1 MVKGTDP
8 TLSENTEVSS
18 GLRQFR
24 NIAQGRP
31 EFDSPFGTP
40 PKPIQ
45 KPTQV
50 AQATPP
56 VELAPAPEPVV
67 ELPKREAPRPE
78 RTTPKVSRER
88 VRPKAEE
95 TQVGEASEDAFP
107 EKVTVPL
114 TLEMRLKAEE
124 LARLISRRRSV
135 KDHHITRNSLIRV
148 ALQCF
153 LDEFELPNGKPI
165 NSEAE
170 LLEAARSRRKR

>member
-24 NIAQGRP
+24 NIAHGRP
-31 EFDSPFGTP
+31 EFDSPFGAP
-40 PKPIQ
+40 PKQIQ

-50 AQATPP
+50 AQGTPP
-56 VELAPAPEPVV
+56 VELSMAPEPVV

-78 RTTPKVSRER
+78 EKTTPKISRER
-88 VRPKAEE
+88 VKPKTEQA
-95 TQVGEASEDAFP
+95 GEASEEAFP

-114 TLEMRLKAEE
+114 TLDMRLKAEE
-124 LARLISRRRSV
+124 LARVINRRRSV

-153 LDEFELPNGKPI
+153 LDEFELPNGKPV